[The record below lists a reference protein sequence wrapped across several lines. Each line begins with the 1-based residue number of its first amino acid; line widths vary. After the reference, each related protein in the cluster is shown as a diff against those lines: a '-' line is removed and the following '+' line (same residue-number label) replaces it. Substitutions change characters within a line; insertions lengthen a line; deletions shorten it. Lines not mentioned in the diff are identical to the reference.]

1 MKKWTLVTGGAK
13 GLGAAIAQTLASQGM
28 PLLIHYRTSKL
39 EAENVA
45 EICRQCGVDAEIIY
59 GDFSSPESTSQFI
72 KTCTLQFPEVKNLIN
87 NVGNYLIKSATK
99 TTPEE
104 WNHLFQTN
112 LNAPFALC
120 QAFLPSIISSQGNI
134 INIGVV
140 GANNIHADTQRSAY
154 LTTKMS
160 LWMLTKSLARELAES
175 NVRVNMISP
184 GFIENA
190 VDIQSV
196 SRLPMGRPASF
207 DEVTRVATFLI
218 DPKNSYITGQNI
230 EVGGGIGLI
239 H

>member
-13 GLGAAIAQTLASQGM
+13 GLGAAIAQTLASRGM

-59 GDFSSPESTSQFI
+59 GDFSSPKSTSQFI
-72 KTCTLQFPEVKNLIN
+72 KTCTLQFPEVKNL
-87 NVGNYLIKSATK
+87 
-99 TTPEE
+99 
-104 WNHLFQTN
+104 
-112 LNAPFALC
+112 
-120 QAFLPSIISSQGNI
+120 IISSQGNI

>member
-1 MKKWTLVTGGAK
+1 
-13 GLGAAIAQTLASQGM
+13 
-28 PLLIHYRTSKL
+28 
-39 EAENVA
+39 
-45 EICRQCGVDAEIIY
+45 
-59 GDFSSPESTSQFI
+59 
-72 KTCTLQFPEVKNLIN
+72 
-87 NVGNYLIKSATK
+87 
-99 TTPEE
+99 
-104 WNHLFQTN
+104 
-112 LNAPFALC
+112 
-120 QAFLPSIISSQGNI
+120 
-134 INIGVV
+134 
-140 GANNIHADTQRSAY
+140 
-154 LTTKMS
+154 
-160 LWMLTKSLARELAES
+160 MLTKSLARELAES